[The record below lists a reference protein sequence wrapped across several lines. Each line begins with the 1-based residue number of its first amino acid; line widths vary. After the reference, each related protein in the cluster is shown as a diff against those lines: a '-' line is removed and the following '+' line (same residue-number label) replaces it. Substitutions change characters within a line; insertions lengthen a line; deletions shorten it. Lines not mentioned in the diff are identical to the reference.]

1 MLILRIIKRFIE
13 KFLARKHSNLRKM
26 ETHSK
31 PDLVKTWNYLQVRS
45 QDCTKRDAV
54 SSVCSCSWVV
64 EFLFTTLK
72 KGYYG
77 GKEFETSWDNR

>member
-54 SSVCSCSWVV
+54 SSVCSCSWVD
-64 EFLFTTLK
+64 
-72 KGYYG
+72 GIYIYHI
-77 GKEFETSWDNR
+77 KEGLLWRKRV